1 MNFDD
6 MYPSKYLAASD
17 VPEGKSFVLT
27 VKSVEMAKMPDD
39 KEKPVL
45 HFQDAK
51 KGLICNFTNGNV
63 IRGAYGRNTNDWMG
77 KQIEIYQ
84 DETAFGSKIV
94 PCLRVRIPV
103 GAAATPV
110 ADTKDLDGNI
120 PF

>member
-6 MYPSKYLAASD
+6 LYPSKYLSADD
-17 VPEGKSFVLT
+17 VPDGKSFILT
-27 VKSVEMAKMPDD
+27 IKSIEMATMPDG
-39 KEKPVL
+39 KEKPAL
-45 HFQDAK
+45 FFHQAK
-51 KGLICNFTNGNV
+51 KGVVCNITNGKI